1 MGVGFKVV
9 METVDFMEGMV
20 AVDFKVVMMEEVG
33 SMVEMVEVVTRVVM
47 MEEVGFMGVMVVV
60 GFMGVMVGFKV
71 VIVKMD
77 LMLGIVA
84 MMGLMVEDQMHM
96 MDLTQGFMV
105 EAVNSGDLDKMNG
118 QRVGVLMVMMILVV
132 VFMDLMVVEVEE
144 IGIDFF

>member
-47 MEEVGFMGVMVVV
+47 MEEV

>member
-1 MGVGFKVV
+1 MV

-47 MEEVGFMGVMVVV
+47 MEEVGFMG
-60 GFMGVMVGFKV
+60 GMVGFKV

>member
-1 MGVGFKVV
+1 

-20 AVDFKVVMMEEVG
+20 AVDFKVVMMEEVD

-47 MEEVGFMGVMVVV
+47 M
-60 GFMGVMVGFKV
+60 VMVGFKV
-71 VIVKMD
+71 AIVKMD

-105 EAVNSGDLDKMNG
+105 EVVNSGDLDKMNG

>member
-1 MGVGFKVV
+1 MV

-20 AVDFKVVMMEEVG
+20 AAVDFKVVMMEEVG

-60 GFMGVMVGFKV
+60 GFKV

-77 LMLGIVA
+77 LMLGIVV

-118 QRVGVLMVMMILVV
+118 QRVDVLMVMMILVV

>member
-1 MGVGFKVV
+1 

-20 AVDFKVVMMEEVG
+20 AVDFKVVMMEEVD
-33 SMVEMVEVVTRVVM
+33 SMVEMVEVVTRGVM
-47 MEEVGFMGVMVVV
+47 MVVV
-60 GFMGVMVGFKV
+60 GFMVVMVGFKV
-71 VIVKMD
+71 AIVKMD

-105 EAVNSGDLDKMNG
+105 EVVNSGDLDKMNG

-144 IGIDFF
+144 IGIDFFIDYFFTLTDID